1 MNSRKLLL
9 ASASPRRRELLSG
22 AGFTFEVVP
31 SHIDESP
38 LPAELPRDH
47 ALRLACEKAA
57 WTSAHHPG
65 CVVLAADTIVV
76 LDDSILAKPADP
88 ADARRMLR
96 ALSGRPHTVMT
107 GVCVRSGGRED
118 AWVEETR
125 VEFRKLSDADIDAY
139 VATGEPMDKAGAY
152 GIQGGAA
159 HMVLRIEGSY
169 TNVVGLPLA
178 QVVEHLRR
186 MGV

>member
-1 MNSRKLLL
+1 MTDFQILL
-9 ASASPRRRELLSG
+9 ASASPRRRELLAS
-22 AGFTFEVVP
+22 AGVRFQVVP
-31 SHIDESP
+31 ANIDESP
-38 LPAELPRDH
+38 LPGELPRDH

-57 WTSAHHPG
+57 WTSTHHPG
-65 CVVLAADTIVV
+65 GVVVAADTIVV
-76 LDDSILAKPADP
+76 LEDRILAKPADP

-96 ALSGRPHTVMT
+96 DLSGRAHTVMT
-107 GVCVRSGGRED
+107 GVCVRTGGRED
-118 AWVEETR
+118 AWVEETQ
-125 VEFRKLSDADIDAY
+125 VEFRKLTDADIDAY

-186 MGV
+186 MGC